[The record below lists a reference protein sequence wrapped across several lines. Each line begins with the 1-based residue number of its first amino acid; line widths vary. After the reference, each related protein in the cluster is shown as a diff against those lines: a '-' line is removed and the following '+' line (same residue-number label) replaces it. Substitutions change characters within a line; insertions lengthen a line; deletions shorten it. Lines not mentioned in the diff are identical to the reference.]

1 MSQRSDV
8 NDSMLHGKK
17 ITVDER
23 GSSQEPHHPR
33 VPQVHSAVAFPFGSG
48 LCSWSSSA
56 GITRLHDIV
65 LGTGVVMLI
74 LPEISNMFYKI
85 TN

>member
-1 MSQRSDV
+1 V
-8 NDSMLHGKK
+8 ILTHHGRKM
-17 ITVDER
+17 TAAAR
-23 GSSQEPHHPR
+23 NSCTTLR

-48 LCSWSSSA
+48 LRSGSISA
-56 GITRLHDIV
+56 GITRLRDIV